1 MGGILVDEQHR
12 TPIQNLY
19 AAGECCAQYHG
30 ANRLGGNSLLG
41 ALYGGRVAAKSAC
54 EQADV
59 VDLSCATQID
69 FPPKNP
75 NFRNKAIKQSDAGD
89 YGRCQK

>member
-59 VDLSCATQID
+59 VDLSLSLIHIYNRKVLRLLYERFAEPILQLK
-69 FPPKNP
+69 PSYP
-75 NFRNKAIKQSDAGD
+75 A
-89 YGRCQK
+89 